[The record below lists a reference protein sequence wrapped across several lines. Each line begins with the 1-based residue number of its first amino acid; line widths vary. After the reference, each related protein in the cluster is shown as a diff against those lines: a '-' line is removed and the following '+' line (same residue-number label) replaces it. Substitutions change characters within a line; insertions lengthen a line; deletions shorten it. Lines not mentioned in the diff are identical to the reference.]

1 MSGSPTMAV
10 IIPTYNRSSWVVS
23 TVRSVLAQQ
32 EPFLREVLVIDQ
44 TEEAP
49 EASAR
54 ILETLDREKHIRW
67 VTSPT
72 AHPSHARNLG
82 LLLTSADIVLFLDD
96 DVIPRPDLL
105 WRHYHYYAEDARPH
119 VAGVTGQ
126 LHTRIPVVLPETVTL
141 DNYRRCTVPVQP
153 SGPLDIAPPS
163 CHPILASGNT
173 SIRREAVLAI
183 GGFDENLCFNE
194 DRDVT
199 FRLHAARTGRLVY
212 DPEAWVVHLRAPSG
226 GCRTVGTRPRT
237 ETERQVPSLLF
248 LLRHYRAMNGAWRRQ
263 LVMDSLRCGPLR
275 RQNVLRVWRQ
285 PMAWARFGAAIWRSL
300 RERTCVRSVI
310 NGNSYHG

>member
-1 MSGSPTMAV
+1 MLSLDV
-10 IIPTYNRSSWVVS
+10 VIPTYNRPSWVVS
-23 TVRSVLAQQ
+23 TVEGVLAQS
-32 EPFLREVLVIDQ
+32 EAFLKDIVVVDQ
-44 TEEAP
+44 SAQAP
-49 EASAR
+49 EAELSR
-54 ILETLDREKHIRW
+54 LKTLDRDRRIRW

-72 AHPSHARNLG
+72 AHPSHARNFG
-82 LLLTSADIVLFLDD
+82 LQLTSADIVLFLDD
-96 DVIPRPDLL
+96 DVVLRPDLL
-105 WRHYHYYAEDARPH
+105 QRHYDYYAADSHPI

-126 LHTRIPVVLPETVTL
+126 LHTRIPAIAPETITL
-141 DNYRRCTVPVQP
+141 GNYQRCTVPVQP
-153 SGPLDIAPPS
+153 EDAVDISPPS
-163 CHPILASGNT
+163 CHPILASCNA
-173 SIRREAVLAI
+173 SVRRKAIMAV

-237 ETERQVPSLLF
+237 EIERQVPSVLF
-248 LLRHYRAMNGAWRRQ
+248 LLRHYRAMNGLWRRQ
-263 LVMDSLRCGPLR
+263 LVMDSVRCGPLR

-285 PMAWARFGAAIWRSL
+285 PMAWACFGAAIWCSL

>member
-1 MSGSPTMAV
+1 MAV
-10 IIPTYNRSSWVVS
+10 VIPTYNRPAWIIA
-23 TVRSVLAQQ
+23 TIEGVLAQHAQ
-32 EPFLREVLVIDQ
+32 FLKEVLVVDQ
-44 TEEAP
+44 SDDVSVAQARVLEAY
-49 EASAR
+49 
-54 ILETLDREKHIRW
+54 DRQKRIRW
-67 VTSPT
+67 IRSRTP
-72 AHPSHARNLG
+72 HPSHARNRA
-82 LLLTSADIVLFLDD
+82 LLQASADIVLFLDD

-105 WRHYHYYAEDARPH
+105 RRHYHYYAEDARPH

-126 LHTRIPVVLPETVTL
+126 LHTRIPAIAPETITL
-141 DNYRRCTVPVQP
+141 GNYQRCTVPVQP
-153 SGPLDIAPPS
+153 EDAVDISPPS
-163 CHPILASGNT
+163 CHPILASCNA
-173 SIRREAVLAI
+173 SVRRKAIMAV

-237 ETERQVPSLLF
+237 EIERQVPSVLF
-248 LLRHYRAMNGAWRRQ
+248 LLRHYRAMNGLWRRQ
-263 LVMDSLRCGPLR
+263 LVMDSVRCGPLR

-285 PMAWARFGAAIWRSL
+285 PMAWACFGAAIWCSL